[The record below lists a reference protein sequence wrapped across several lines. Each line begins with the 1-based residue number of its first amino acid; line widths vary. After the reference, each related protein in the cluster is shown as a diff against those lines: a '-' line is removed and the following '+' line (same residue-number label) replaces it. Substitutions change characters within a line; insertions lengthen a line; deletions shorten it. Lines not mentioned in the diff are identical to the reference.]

1 MRAGNL
7 DREITIE
14 AVTESRTSTGAVT
27 QSWAT
32 FATVWAERRDV
43 RASEQ
48 FKAARE
54 MAECATVWRI
64 RYLPGL
70 TEKHRI
76 NDGAQ
81 YWDIDAI
88 AEIGRREGLEILA
101 MRAGSSDFAE

>member
-1 MRAGNL
+1 MRAGAM

-14 AVTESRTSTGAVT
+14 AVTETRTATGAVSK
-27 QSWAT
+27 SWAT

-48 FKAARE
+48 FKANRE
-54 MAECATVWRI
+54 MAERATVWRI

-76 NDGAQ
+76 NDGVQ
-81 YWDIDAI
+81 IWDIDAI
-88 AEIGRREGLEILA
+88 AEIGRRDGLEILA
-101 MRAGSSDFAE
+101 MRAGSSSLS

>member
-14 AVTESRTSTGAVT
+14 AVTETRTATGAIS

-32 FATVWAERRDV
+32 FATVWAERKDV

-48 FKAARE
+48 FKANRE
-54 MAECATVWRI
+54 MAERATVWRI

-76 NDGAQ
+76 NDGTQ
-81 YWDIDAI
+81 TWDIDAI
-88 AEIGRREGLEILA
+88 AELGRRDGLEVLA
-101 MRAGSSDFAE
+101 MRSGSSSLA